1 MSERSLK
8 PNFGSR
14 SQASLVSNSST
25 TSSRRVPDAKLQP
38 ANPFFDNIRQ
48 NLELSHGGITE
59 RISLGVPE
67 EAKRRAHEL
76 PAFLA
81 ELVEMPEDDSAEKL
95 AQQFYQIELGEQ
107 KRLQAVMDWH
117 TNGSGASLGAGTATE
132 WQEQKEKDEG
142 ELERLKLWD
151 AGAVSPAGEYFPF
164 SITAGVERGTKNR

>member
-81 ELVEMPEDDSAEKL
+81 ELVEMPEDDSADK
-95 AQQFYQIELGEQ
+95 
-107 KRLQAVMDWH
+107 
-117 TNGSGASLGAGTATE
+117 GA
-132 WQEQKEKDEG
+132 KK
-142 ELERLKLWD
+142 
-151 AGAVSPAGEYFPF
+151 
-164 SITAGVERGTKNR
+164 